1 MTLFDGGNYH
11 TRDRPRRSETRRRS
25 ALASW
30 VRRPCLYEPLASP
43 FGADA
48 PRAPWKRHTV
58 QPRTAGALHCFLVRF
73 ETAEHRGAFW
83 KKYSRFMGMVP
94 FSPKSPSPIRYIADD
109 SLPAI
114 IHCNMLHTDGS
125 SFAASLSS
133 TTKPKWR
140 EPKKGARKTLKPP
153 LCHQPPRL
161 YGSVQRAALLVLSL
175 GASVSFTRRWGNA
188 LLSAIPG
195 L

>member
-1 MTLFDGGNYH
+1 MIARGGLK
-11 TRDRPRRSETRRRS
+11 PGG
-25 ALASW
+25 A
-30 VRRPCLYEPLASP
+30 PLSRLGYQGHACTSVGLP
-43 FGADA
+43 LWRCT

-94 FSPKSPSPIRYIADD
+94 FSPKSPPIRYIADD

-153 LCHQPPRL
+153 YVTNLHGYTVQSNARLCWFCHWALQ
-161 YGSVQRAALLVLSL
+161 SVLHV
-175 GASVSFTRRWGNA
+175 GGEMHF
-188 LLSAIPG
+188 
-195 L
+195 

>member
-1 MTLFDGGNYH
+1 MAAITI
-11 TRDRPRRSETRRRS
+11 RDRPRRSETRRRS

-48 PRAPWKRHTV
+48 PRVPWKRHTV
-58 QPRTAGALHCFLVRF
+58 QPRTAGALHRFLVRF
-73 ETAEHRGAFW
+73 ETAEHRGAFCTPVSW
-83 KKYSRFMGMVP
+83 GWFRFP
-94 FSPKSPSPIRYIADD
+94 RRALPPIRYIADD

-188 LLSAIPG
+188 LLSSIPG